1 MSNASRPRPLERR
14 ILQMVA
20 DGVDEDEIAR
30 RFRRSPGMIG
40 RVIALTRL
48 PRFDSADRSAE
59 VLRPLE
65 RRVLRWRDDGADYS
79 EIGHRFGR
87 SAGFVAQVEGLARY
101 KLSRVYLRCSLNGE
115 SADLD
120 RALHGRVDV
129 AVVGV
134 GAGLGAG

>member
-1 MSNASRPRPLERR
+1 MSNDSRLRPLERR
-14 ILQMVA
+14 ILQLVD

-48 PRFDSADRSAE
+48 PRLDSVDRSAE

-101 KLSRVYLRCSLNGE
+101 KLSRV
-115 SADLD
+115 
-120 RALHGRVDV
+120 
-129 AVVGV
+129 
-134 GAGLGAG
+134 